1 MTTKELGQ
9 EGFRWFIGV
18 VEDRED
24 PEKIGRVRVRIYN
37 VHGDSA
43 QAPTATLPWASVLM
57 PLYSSSLKS
66 VGVSATGLQ
75 IGSTVVGFFLDGNET
90 NMPIIFGALP
100 GKGDMTQL
108 ATGTQTLIKQ
118 QLPMEPGSAYNARYP
133 YNKVFQTEAGHVT
146 EMDDT
151 PGSERLH
158 TFHTSGSYEEINSNG
173 RRVVKTV
180 EDSFDITQKNKTIY
194 VGGDVEIRVKG
205 NYTLTADGTI
215 KIKGSKI
222 ILNDGTNGAARVGDT
237 ADTGDAGDA
246 VGSNQI
252 ETGSS
257 TVLIGD

>member
-1 MTTKELGQ
+1 M
-9 EGFRWFIGV
+9 
-18 VEDRED
+18 
-24 PEKIGRVRVRIYN
+24 
-37 VHGDSA
+37 
-43 QAPTATLPWASVLM
+43 
-57 PLYSSSLKS
+57 
-66 VGVSATGLQ
+66 
-75 IGSTVVGFFLDGNET
+75 
-90 NMPIIFGALP
+90 
-100 GKGDMTQL
+100 
-108 ATGTQTLIKQ
+108 
-118 QLPMEPGSAYNARYP
+118 
-133 YNKVFQTEAGHVT
+133 FQTEAGHVT

-158 TFHTSGSYEEINSNG
+158 TYHKSGSYEEINSNG

-222 ILNDGTNGAARVGDT
+222 ILNDGSKGAARVGDT
-237 ADTGDAGDA
+237 ADTGDANNA